1 MNKAERVYFKENLN
15 NALENLL
22 LLVDKSSGLSE
33 KDKENIE
40 TIIGR
45 LEGFIDKAAYE
56 RMIIHCIDMS
66 NLLID
71 IYNKTPDISISAKNL
86 TRLFKAIYSLRCA
99 ENALWAYF
107 ITQQEVN
114 NDKE

>member
-1 MNKAERVYFKENLN
+1 MNKAERAYIRENLN
-15 NALENLL
+15 KALENLIL
-22 LLVDKSSGLSE
+22 LTDMTSDLPD

-40 TIIGR
+40 IIIGR
-45 LEGFIDKAAYE
+45 LDSFIDKAAYE
-56 RMIIHCIDMS
+56 RMIMHCIDMS

-86 TRLFKAIYSLRCA
+86 TRLFKAIYSLGCA

-114 NDKE
+114 YDKE